1 MIFSVPQSQKAFLSY
16 IKSDSTSVC
25 YFVQEFKDAIVAQ
38 QQMRAR
44 ASAAPATKR
53 ASSNSKANEQTK
65 QVLTETWKLIMRC
78 VDDDEKSFKKS
89 IEVLFSMFDRD
100 GDGTIDIAELT
111 RGLSALGV
119 NLSPAQVA
127 ALRDTMDT
135 DQDGTISMSE
145 FMTALERE
153 RARLTGI
160 RSKKSNGPVALSREQ
175 MPRPVR
181 AGARGNSPPQ
191 YDSYRGS
198 SIDRPPSTSSKSS
211 RYSSKSAK
219 STVSNPG
226 GKKTSPPLRNARNRT
241 TER

>member
-1 MIFSVPQSQKAFLSY
+1 MGTAKLASRYMIFIVPQSQKAFLSY

-153 RARLTGI
+153 RAR
-160 RSKKSNGPVALSREQ
+160 VAR
-175 MPRPVR
+175 
-181 AGARGNSPPQ
+181 
-191 YDSYRGS
+191 
-198 SIDRPPSTSSKSS
+198 PSTRGPPGKD
-211 RYSSKSAK
+211 ADVE
-219 STVSNPG
+219 TVRLTWDKVLYVVNKDP
-226 GKKTSPPLRNARNRT
+226 KVW
-241 TER
+241 ERSCSLLFAAMDRDGSGEIDIEE